1 MLQMINFDNNG
12 NVSIN
17 PDMNNEE
24 INVLISS
31 DSNMMNMMGRTFY
44 GKPQAQSKT
53 PMKIRIQSASDN
65 ENMGNNANNNNIIEE
80 YKNYGNINGNNR
92 IQKNKKGLPKIRSE
106 MMSIDGFE
114 RDESYKNDPK
124 ITKIVRKSQS
134 KSNLR
139 PGGSKL

>member
-1 MLQMINFDNNG
+1 MINFDNNG

-44 GKPQAQSKT
+44 GKPKAQSKT

-92 IQKNKKGLPKIRSE
+92 IQKNKKLPKIRSE